1 MNMFYFGKSAR
12 EFSARRA
19 AIAITLAAVTALGTY
34 YVVGLRG
41 SAGSADTLAELQVDF
56 IDILPAELSDEQVE
70 EITHILILFNRRIE
84 LGQVAR
90 SDEKAISD
98 KMEEYVSA
106 RGVDR
111 RELDQ
116 FIALVSFFSYRLDPD
131 HNPEDGSGVHPL
143 LLPEENDTDDGT

>member
-1 MNMFYFGKSAR
+1 MFYFFKNAG

-19 AIAITLAAVTALGTY
+19 AIALIVATVIALGTY

-41 SAGSADTLAELQVDF
+41 STGSMGALPELQSDF
-56 IDILPAELSDEQVE
+56 IEILPAELSVEQIE
-70 EITHILILFNRRIE
+70 EITHILVLFNKRIE

-90 SDEKAISD
+90 SDEKAISE
-98 KMEEYVSA
+98 KMEEYVNA
-106 RGVDR
+106 RGIDR

-143 LLPEENDTDDGT
+143 LLPEENDTGDGT

>member
-1 MNMFYFGKSAR
+1 MFSFK
-12 EFSARRA
+12 RA
-19 AIAITLAAVTALGTY
+19 AIGFAVAAVTALGTY
-34 YVVGLRG
+34 YVLGLRG
-41 SAGSADTLAELQVDF
+41 SNGFAGALAELQTDF
-56 IDILPAELSDEQVE
+56 IEILPAELSDDQVE
-70 EITHILILFNRRIE
+70 EIANILVLYNRRIE

-106 RGVDR
+106 RGIDR

-116 FIALVSFFSYRLDPD
+116 FVALVSFFSYRLDPD

-143 LLPEENDTDDGT
+143 LKPEENDNDDGT